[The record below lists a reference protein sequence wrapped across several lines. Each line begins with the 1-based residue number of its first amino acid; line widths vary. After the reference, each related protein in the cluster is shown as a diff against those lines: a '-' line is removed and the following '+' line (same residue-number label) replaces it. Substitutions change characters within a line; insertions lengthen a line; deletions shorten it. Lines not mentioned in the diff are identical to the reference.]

1 MNESNTHNVQ
11 ETAATDGAPPAL
23 SSTSAPL
30 LPTKARI
37 ALFTVRDFAIEH
49 ALPIIAS
56 RPDAELAV
64 VLTTP
69 GPKGRR
75 SPAHLSVMEALHRLG
90 HANVDVL
97 CSNKKS
103 KWPDLLALYD
113 VNLILVSG
121 FPWLIPAAVLD
132 DPRIAL
138 GVINFHNS
146 HLPRFQGPNAF
157 GHYMLTGESSVGYC
171 CHRMS
176 AEFDT
181 GPILF
186 TETVP
191 LDMNEDYQ
199 DLKLKMPAVFSGM
212 IDKAITLALKGEPG
226 IPQTG
231 TPSHAPKFDD
241 AFRWIDFQN
250 ASARDVHNKVRAY
263 YGERDHPK
271 GALANLDDG
280 TVICITK
287 TRYHPVVKVLGM
299 PPPSPV
305 ASSSSSNNHNTE
317 FHQYPADD
325 PDVASVASLTTL
337 SSEGMTT
344 TASSSY
350 YGTSNRNNEG
360 SGIMGGSYP
369 GAMMS
374 GPFLGGS
381 SRECS
386 VAGDDSPFFVQ
397 CGDTALEILE
407 WHRVRE
413 GTVGVPPNLTTT
425 TTPTKQPTQ
434 QQQDETGVVAV
445 SSPLPIFA

>member
-1 MNESNTHNVQ
+1 MTDALFKSNVDTS
-11 ETAATDGAPPAL
+11 AAADTLPPAAAPP
-23 SSTSAPL
+23 SPP

-37 ALFTVRDFAIEH
+37 ALFTVRNFAIEH
-49 ALPIIAS
+49 ALPVIAG
-56 RPDAELAV
+56 RPDAELAC

-90 HANVDVL
+90 HANVDVI

-121 FPWLIPAAVLD
+121 FPWLIPAFVLD
-132 DPRIAL
+132 DPRISL

-157 GHYMLTGESSVGYC
+157 GHYMMSGESSVGYC

-191 LDMNEDYQ
+191 LDINEDYQ
-199 DLKLKMPAVFSGM
+199 DLKLKMPTVFAGM

-226 IPQTG
+226 APQTG

-241 AFRWIDFQN
+241 SFRWIDFKTTP
-250 ASARDVHNKVRAY
+250 ALEAHNKVRAF

-271 GALANLDDG
+271 GALAVLEDG
-280 TVICITK
+280 TVVCVTK
-287 TRYHPVVKVLGM
+287 TRYHPGVKVVGLP

-305 ASSSSSNNHNTE
+305 VAKNNNNSTE
-317 FHQYPADD
+317 LHQYPEQD
-325 PDVASVASLTTL
+325 PDGASIASLTTL

-344 TASSSY
+344 TASSSN
-350 YGTSNRNNEG
+350 YGGGSSNSNNNEAG
-360 SGIMGGSYP
+360 SGVGMSGSYSA
-369 GAMMS
+369 GAMMM
-374 GPFLGGS
+374 GPFVGGNS
-381 SRECS
+381 SRDS
-386 VAGDDSPFFVQ
+386 SIAGDDSPFFVQ
-397 CGDTALEILE
+397 CHDTTLEVLE

-413 GTVGVPPNLTTT
+413 GAVAVPPSFIPNS
-425 TTPTKQPTQ
+425 TQ
-434 QQQDETGVVAV
+434 QQQDVVVLAAP
-445 SSPLPIFA
+445 SPLPIFA